1 MKLIDAKK
9 DHYRKLAHEQGY
21 RSRASYK
28 LKEINKSY
36 RIIGPGSYVLDLGCA
51 PGGWLQVAHQISGNQ
66 GKVLG
71 IDLSFVE
78 EIPGVEIIRGDIEDE
93 DILDQITSFF
103 NRKVDSVICDLSPNV
118 SGNWSVDHAA
128 QISLNYTAEKLM
140 EKTLSN
146 KGNALFKVFDGEY
159 SSEFYEFVKKKFI
172 KTKNPKKKIQY
183 IQVTAVFLLL
193 LNATNSGSSILE
205 ISCFPFTG

>member
-1 MKLIDAKK
+1 M
-9 DHYRKLAHEQGY
+9 
-21 RSRASYK
+21 
-28 LKEINKSY
+28 
-36 RIIGPGSYVLDLGCA
+36 GCA
-51 PGGWLQVAHQISGNQ
+51 PGGWSQVAHKIAGNQ

-78 EIPGVEIIRGDIEDE
+78 EIPGVEIIRGDIEDP
-93 DILDQITSFF
+93 DILEQIQSFF

-159 SSEFYEFVKKKFI
+159 SSEFYEFIKKKFI
-172 KTKNPKKKIQY
+172 KTKLTKPKASRKPSSELYCICMG
-183 IQVTAVFLLL
+183 FL
-193 LNATNSGSSILE
+193 NSENS
-205 ISCFPFTG
+205 

>member
-9 DHYRKLAHEQGY
+9 DHYRRLAHEQGY

-51 PGGWLQVAHQISGNQ
+51 PGGWSQVAHQVAGNQ

-78 EIPGVEIIRGDIEDE
+78 ELPGVEILRGDIEDE
-93 DILDQITSFF
+93 DILDQIMSFF

-118 SGNWSVDHAA
+118 SGNWSVDHAV

-140 EKTLSN
+140 EKHYLIKEMHCLRYLTANIPLNFMNLSRKN
-146 KGNALFKVFDGEY
+146 
-159 SSEFYEFVKKKFI
+159 SSK
-172 KTKNPKKKIQY
+172 
-183 IQVTAVFLLL
+183 
-193 LNATNSGSSILE
+193 LNY
-205 ISCFPFTG
+205 

>member
-9 DHYRKLAHEQGY
+9 DHYRRLAHEQGY

-51 PGGWLQVAHQISGNQ
+51 PGGWSQVAHQIAGNQ

-78 EIPGVEIIRGDIEDE
+78 ELPGVEIIRGDIEDP
-93 DILDQITSFF
+93 DILEQIMSFF

-118 SGNWSVDHAA
+118 SGNWSVDHAV

-140 EKTLSN
+140 EKILSN
-146 KGNALFKVFDGEY
+146 KGNALFRSPKSLDSGCRGSHHHEY
-159 SSEFYEFVKKKFI
+159 SLDNEIFAD
-172 KTKNPKKKIQY
+172 KTLKDLAHPVQQQI
-183 IQVTAVFLLL
+183 L
-193 LNATNSGSSILE
+193 LNFRTSL
-205 ISCFPFTG
+205 

>member
-9 DHYRKLAHEQGY
+9 DHYRRLAHEQGY
-21 RSRASYK
+21 RSRSSYK

-51 PGGWLQVAHQISGNQ
+51 PGGWSQVAHKIAGNQ
-66 GKVLG
+66 GKILG
-71 IDLSFVE
+71 IDVSFVE
-78 EIPGVEIIRGDIEDE
+78 EFPGVEIIRGDIEDE
-93 DILDQITSFF
+93 DILEQIMLYFK
-103 NRKVDSVICDLSPNV
+103 RKVDSVICDLSPNV

-140 EKTLSN
+140 EKILVE

-159 SSEFYEFVKKKFI
+159 SAEFYEFLKKKFI
-172 KTKNPKKKIQY
+172 KTKLTKPKASRKPSSELYSICMG
-183 IQVTAVFLLL
+183 FL
-193 LNATNSGSSILE
+193 NSEKSQ
-205 ISCFPFTG
+205 

>member
-36 RIIGPGSYVLDLGCA
+36 RIIDPGSYVLDLGCA

-172 KTKNPKKKIQY
+172 KTKLTKPKASRKPSSELYCICMGY
-183 IQVTAVFLLL
+183 
-193 LNATNSGSSILE
+193 LNSEKSE
-205 ISCFPFTG
+205 